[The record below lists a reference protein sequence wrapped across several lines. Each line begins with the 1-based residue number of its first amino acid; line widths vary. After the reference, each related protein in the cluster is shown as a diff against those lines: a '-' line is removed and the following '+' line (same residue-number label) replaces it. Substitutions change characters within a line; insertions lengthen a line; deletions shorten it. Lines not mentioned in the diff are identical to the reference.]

1 MWSSHPSTVST
12 NQIVSFCCHSVFW
25 HVSQLACPA
34 KLCVY
39 MYCMWEWTC
48 VFANT
53 ERIQPAKC
61 VCVCLCL
68 DLVCVF
74 LLWGQWKLM
83 TACCLIKQFHIPT
96 HTCTSQY
103 TLKNTHNHES
113 LHKYTNTVHT
123 PSLSWHQ
130 SRLADFLNS
139 TNEIKKVLLKSSYSV
154 KFCLKNLKSFI
165 NFDLAVE
172 ATGIFLFNSIL
183 FT

>member
-39 MYCMWEWTC
+39 GYCMWEWTC

-96 HTCTSQY
+96 HTHVY
-103 TLKNTHNHES
+103 I
-113 LHKYTNTVHT
+113 TVHT
-123 PSLSWHQ
+123 KKHTQPRIPPQIHKHGSHTKFK
-130 SRLADFLNS
+130 LASKQTRWFFKQYQWN
-139 TNEIKKVLLKSSYSV
+139 
-154 KFCLKNLKSFI
+154 
-165 NFDLAVE
+165 
-172 ATGIFLFNSIL
+172 
-183 FT
+183 

>member
-1 MWSSHPSTVST
+1 
-12 NQIVSFCCHSVFW
+12 
-25 HVSQLACPA
+25 
-34 KLCVY
+34 
-39 MYCMWEWTC
+39 
-48 VFANT
+48 
-53 ERIQPAKC
+53 
-61 VCVCLCL
+61 
-68 DLVCVF
+68 
-74 LLWGQWKLM
+74 M

-165 NFDLAVE
+165 NFDLAVK